1 MKKWAAWVCVTG
13 LALSMLSGC
22 GKEETVDAPMY
33 PEYPTY
39 TAKDYVTLGD
49 YKNLTVQVTSISESP
64 TEEEITARLQEAMS
78 QEAVDEDATV
88 QMGDTVAI
96 DLKGTVDGETF
107 EGGTSENYS
116 VTIGSGKLID
126 GFEDQMIGMTAGQT
140 KTLDVTFPDTY
151 KREDLAGK
159 TARFTI
165 TVKTISRY
173 PEVTDENAS
182 ELSGGSYKTVEEWR
196 EAVSEELVTEKR
208 NQNKAAVRQAITNQL
223 GTICEVKEVPEELF
237 DWYVDSMMVNYE
249 YQANSADQTL
259 EEYLSEVSDGEWSSE
274 EDVRA
279 YLEPNKESTL
289 ANELILHAVAED
301 QGMTITEEEYKEQLE
316 EMADRYGFS
325 SGEMFE
331 RSYPKSNIESAMLVE
346 EAMNYL
352 AGQVTIEET
361 TAGE

>member
-22 GKEETVDAPMY
+22 GKEETADAPVY

-88 QMGDTVAI
+88 QMGDTVMI
-96 DLKGTVDGETF
+96 DLEGTVDGETF

-151 KREDLAGK
+151 RREDLAGK

-173 PEVTDENAS
+173 PEVTD
-182 ELSGGSYKTVEEWR
+182 
-196 EAVSEELVTEKR
+196 
-208 NQNKAAVRQAITNQL
+208 
-223 GTICEVKEVPEELF
+223 
-237 DWYVDSMMVNYE
+237 
-249 YQANSADQTL
+249 
-259 EEYLSEVSDGEWSSE
+259 
-274 EDVRA
+274 
-279 YLEPNKESTL
+279 
-289 ANELILHAVAED
+289 
-301 QGMTITEEEYKEQLE
+301 
-316 EMADRYGFS
+316 
-325 SGEMFE
+325 
-331 RSYPKSNIESAMLVE
+331 
-346 EAMNYL
+346 
-352 AGQVTIEET
+352 
-361 TAGE
+361 

>member
-1 MKKWAAWVCVTG
+1 
-13 LALSMLSGC
+13 
-22 GKEETVDAPMY
+22 
-33 PEYPTY
+33 
-39 TAKDYVTLGD
+39 
-49 YKNLTVQVTSISESP
+49 
-64 TEEEITARLQEAMS
+64 
-78 QEAVDEDATV
+78 
-88 QMGDTVAI
+88 
-96 DLKGTVDGETF
+96 
-107 EGGTSENYS
+107 
-116 VTIGSGKLID
+116 
-126 GFEDQMIGMTAGQT
+126 MIGMTAGQT

-151 KREDLAGK
+151 RREDLAGK

-259 EEYLSEVSDGEWSSE
+259 GEYLSEVSDGEWSSE

-346 EAMNYL
+346 EAMSYL

-361 TAGE
+361 TAEE